1 MTCMCVLAVV
11 APAFD
16 VLIFILQLLCQ
27 QLIMWKVTVKWYNC
41 VLCSVMCVSGLS
53 VGHAHF
59 AGKPSCILT
68 YVGLLLLFVVFPCV
82 HETCVQ
88 CAFLLKVRSNYVEAY
103 VCVYS
108 I

>member
-1 MTCMCVLAVV
+1 MSAADHVEGYCEVVQLCVVFGHV
-11 APAFD
+11 
-16 VLIFILQLLCQ
+16 CQ
-27 QLIMWKVTVKWYNC
+27 WSEC
-41 VLCSVMCVSGLS
+41 GS
-53 VGHAHF
+53 HF